1 MTILQM
7 QYYAAVCRWQNITK
21 AAEALHIA
29 QPTLSVAMHTLEKET
44 GLNLFR
50 HVGRNIEMTVD
61 GAALLERVN
70 HLLTQ
75 VEHFEDLVREMANQR
90 NHVRIAVPS
99 QIGTIILPL
108 LLGEFRAKYPAIQLE
123 IVEPAG
129 MDAAEMVQNEEV
141 DLAVIHAGE
150 TLEGLCY
157 RKLIAWP
164 ICLCVWQNHPLANH
178 PHVSL
183 EQAAEEPLVLLSR
196 NFFMTR
202 RLLQD
207 FEKRSLQPE
216 ILHFSPHLSSVWNL
230 VQNRIAVSILG
241 GNVILPDSQLR
252 LVPIE
257 GLFHKGNIITKK
269 GRQVYQDEK
278 CLISFLQQKF
288 SKEKRPAFL
297 AGKNTHDEA

>member
-21 AAEALHIA
+21 AAEVLHIA

-50 HVGRNIEMTVD
+50 HVGRNIEVTVD
-61 GAALLERVN
+61 GAALFEQVN
-70 HLLTQ
+70 RLLTQ
-75 VEHFEDLVREMANQR
+75 VEHFEDSVREMANQR

-108 LLGEFRAKYPAIQLE
+108 LLGEFRAQHPAIQLE

-129 MDAAEMVQNEEV
+129 MDAAEMVRNEEV
-141 DLAVIHAGE
+141 DLAIIHAGE
-150 TLEGLCY
+150 TLDGLCY
-157 RKLIAWP
+157 RKLITWP
-164 ICLCVWQNHPLANH
+164 ICLCVWQDHPLANH
-178 PHVSL
+178 PQVSL

-230 VQNRIAVSILG
+230 VQNRIVVSILG

-257 GLFHKGNIITKK
+257 GLFHRGNIIMKK
-269 GRQVYQDEK
+269 GRQIYQDEK

-288 SKEKRPAFL
+288 SKKTSKFSEGNDINER
-297 AGKNTHDEA
+297 